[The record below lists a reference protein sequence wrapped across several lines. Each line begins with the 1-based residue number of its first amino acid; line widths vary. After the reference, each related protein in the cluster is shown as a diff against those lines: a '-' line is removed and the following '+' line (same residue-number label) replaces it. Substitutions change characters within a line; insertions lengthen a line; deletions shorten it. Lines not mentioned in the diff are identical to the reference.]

1 MRIACPACSAEYDVP
16 DTIVA
21 AGRKV
26 RCARCHEVWAAAPPD
41 EPATADPGAP
51 PAPQPAAQP
60 AAQPVPQPV
69 PQVVPG
75 IVAEAPAPP
84 PAGASP
90 AGAPRPAPPVLRAER
105 GYDTLPGEEDEGDD
119 EDARP
124 ASRLWLVAWAAS
136 LLILVL
142 GAWAVLH
149 WHAAVIAAWPA
160 SVRLFAALGLAG
172 H

>member
-26 RCARCHEVWAAAPPD
+26 RCARCHEVWAAAPDGASAAPAD
-41 EPATADPGAP
+41 AAVALDPAAAATAAP
-51 PAPQPAAQP
+51 ASAPAA
-60 AAQPVPQPV
+60 A
-69 PQVVPG
+69 
-75 IVAEAPAPP
+75 
-84 PAGASP
+84 
-90 AGAPRPAPPVLRAER
+90 PVLRAEPR
-105 GYDTLPGEEDEGDD
+105 RFDTLPGEEEEEDGDD
-119 EDARP
+119 EDAPP
-124 ASRLWLVAWAAS
+124 ASRLWLAAWAAS

-142 GAWAVLH
+142 GAGAVMH

-160 SVRLFAALGLAG
+160 SVRLFAALGLTG